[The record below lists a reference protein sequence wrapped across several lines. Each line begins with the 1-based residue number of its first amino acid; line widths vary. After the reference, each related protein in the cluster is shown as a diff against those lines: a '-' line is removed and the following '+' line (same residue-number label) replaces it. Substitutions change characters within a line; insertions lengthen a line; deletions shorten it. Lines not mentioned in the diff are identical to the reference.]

1 MEQHNSD
8 ISRISQHLDELNR
21 EHRRKQA
28 LQTSIIFGGIIVLFL
43 IGFLLTRVFFLSPS
57 GEGARPD
64 DQGVF
69 ALEALSPDQVQDF
82 FNSGESS
89 MIVKYGELFV
99 TLYSEEDYWDIM
111 EKISGKDTDRFTS
124 DAFNA
129 FDTMYTDPGTLDPFV
144 SLGSD
149 NEVNS
154 PEETPLATDGKI
166 IIQGVRSA
174 NSALRFTISNY
185 DPRITYTVDFGDGDI
200 EKGMLQ
206 EFFHEYEKGGVY
218 SVELKGDFEGDELF
232 SVVRKVKV
240 DDEKEARPPI
250 LAQRERRTPRKKP
263 ATSANQHTSN
273 TSPQEDRQPQRITA
287 DENLLSPLDPTI
299 EIPVPVGL
307 NPTDNAGSSDA
318 AMLGEGAEDLDTSSD
333 EVLTSEG
340 LISSAASPEIYSDP
354 SYTDRGGQ
362 ALRRYKKTY
371 MAPLQIASKMP
382 SFPGGSAAMISFL
395 NERLTYPQ
403 AAKDF
408 NVEGD
413 VFVQFVVDEEGAIRN
428 TQVVRGLGYGCDKE
442 ALRIVKEMPR
452 WIPGRNKGEI
462 VPVICTIQINFSLI

>member
-43 IGFLLTRVFFLSPS
+43 VGFLLTRVFFLSPS
-57 GEGARPD
+57 GEGAGQD

-69 ALEALSPDQVQDF
+69 ALETLSPDQVQDY

-89 MIVKYGELFV
+89 MIVKYGDLFV

-111 EKISGKDTDRFTS
+111 EKISGKDPDRFTS
-124 DAFNA
+124 DAFSA
-129 FDTMYTDPGTLDPFV
+129 FDTMYAEPGNLDPFI

-149 NEVNS
+149 EEVSS

-174 NSALRFTISNY
+174 NSSLRFTISNY
-185 DPRITYTVDFGDGDI
+185 DPRITYTVDFGDGEVED
-200 EKGMLQ
+200 GLLQ
-206 EFFHEYEKGGVY
+206 EFFHEYDKGGVY
-218 SVELKGDFEGDELF
+218 SVELKGAFDGDELF

-240 DDEKEARPPI
+240 DDEKDARPAI
-250 LAQRERRTPRKKP
+250 LAQGKRRTPQRNS
-263 ATSANQHTSN
+263 ATTSSQN
-273 TSPQEDRQPQRITA
+273 SSSTSPKEDLESQRITA
-287 DENLLSPLDPTI
+287 SETLLSPLDSSI
-299 EIPVPVGL
+299 EIPVPIALEQPDSLVSL
-307 NPTDNAGSSDA
+307 DN
-318 AMLGEGAEDLDTSSD
+318 TISD
-333 EVLTSEG
+333 EGVDSLEASAEEVLNSEG

-354 SYTDRGGQ
+354 SFTDRGGQ

-371 MAPLQIASKMP
+371 RAPLQIVSKMP
-382 SFPGGSAAMISFL
+382 SFPGGNSAMISFL

-452 WIPGRNKGEI
+452 WIPGQDAGEI
-462 VPVICTIQINFSLI
+462 VPVICTIQINFRLI

>member
-43 IGFLLTRVFFLSPS
+43 VGFLVTRIFFLPPS
-57 GEGARPD
+57 GEGTGQD

-69 ALEALSPDQVQDF
+69 ALETLSPEEVQDYF
-82 FNSGESS
+82 SSGESS
-89 MIVKYGELFV
+89 MIVKYGDLFV

-124 DAFNA
+124 DAFTT
-129 FDTMYTDPGTLDPFV
+129 FDTMYSNPGSLDPFV

-149 NEVNS
+149 EEVDS
-154 PEETPLATDGKI
+154 PDDTPLATDGKI

-200 EKGMLQ
+200 EDGMLQ

-218 SVELKGDFEGDELF
+218 SVELKGEFEGEELF

-240 DDEKEARPPI
+240 DDEKDTPPPMI
-250 LAQRERRTPRKKP
+250 AQRKKRITRRNPV
-263 ATSANQHTSN
+263 ATSSQN
-273 TSPQEDRQPQRITA
+273 TQDNSSQEDRQPQRITA
-287 DENLLSPLDPTI
+287 AETLLSPLDPSI
-299 EIPVPVGL
+299 EVPVPIGL
-307 NPTDNAGSSDA
+307 DQADVFESTTSAITEEGS
-318 AMLGEGAEDLDTSSD
+318 EGAEGSID
-333 EVLTSEG
+333 ETLNSEG

-382 SFPGGSAAMISFL
+382 SFPGGNSAMISFL

-452 WIPGRNKGEI
+452 WIPGKNGGEI